1 MCLLFQLV
9 QLDVQ
14 FPLETM
20 LEIHVNVIGP
30 HEIVNHV
37 FILFG
42 KPEGKHWNRLKNQSR
57 WILLLSPTGTKFI
70 RFWSKMKRESYFQKK
85 KTVTFPLRRSR
96 YDDVKT
102 LLELFQR
109 FEIAKQNS
117 KSITPTV
124 VAATFFYTPQKF
136 GCVSPSPLKLCQTED
151 DSCLSKYKSKTCEKN
166 MSSFE

>member
-1 MCLLFQLV
+1 MKSLIMFLFS
-9 QLDVQ
+9 
-14 FPLETM
+14 LEN
-20 LEIHVNVIGP
+20 LKGNIGIGLKIKAAEYFYFHPREPNSFVSEVKWKEKVI
-30 HEIVNHV
+30 
-37 FILFG
+37 
-42 KPEGKHWNRLKNQSR
+42 S
-57 WILLLSPTGTKFI
+57 
-70 RFWSKMKRESYFQKK
+70 KK

>member
-1 MCLLFQLV
+1 MKSLIMFLFS
-9 QLDVQ
+9 
-14 FPLETM
+14 LEY
-20 LEIHVNVIGP
+20 LKGNIEIGLKIKAAEYFYFHPREPYSFVSEVKWKEKVI
-30 HEIVNHV
+30 
-37 FILFG
+37 
-42 KPEGKHWNRLKNQSR
+42 S
-57 WILLLSPTGTKFI
+57 
-70 RFWSKMKRESYFQKK
+70 KK

>member
-42 KPEGKHWNRLKNQSR
+42 IPEGKHWKWLKNQSR
-57 WILLLSPTGTKFI
+57 WILLLSPTGTLFI
-70 RFWSKMKRESYFQKK
+70 RFWSKMKRESYLKK
-85 KTVTFPLRRSR
+85 NSHVSIATLQIWRCENSSWTFPAIWNC
-96 YDDVKT
+96 KT
-102 LLELFQR
+102 E
-109 FEIAKQNS
+109 FEINNS
-117 KSITPTV
+117 NCCCSH
-124 VAATFFYTPQKF
+124 FFLYSSEVWMCFPLAPQ
-136 GCVSPSPLKLCQTED
+136 T
-151 DSCLSKYKSKTCEKN
+151 LSDWRWFMFVEI
-166 MSSFE
+166 